1 MTAKNKIIILSDI
14 HIGTNTPTNWYQKAV
29 HEPFLNTALE
39 YIIFNAD
46 SILELIILGDLLDFW
61 TYLPA
66 EIPPGFFDPNNP
78 SNSILSQNSNIF
90 GDPAKKIP
98 GQLGRV
104 IDALEGNV
112 SYVHGNHDM
121 TVTQSELNHIY
132 TTSGHSIKL
141 RPDPFY
147 FAPGVCATEIVC
159 THGHIFSMLCAP
171 DFESANKI
179 KPLPLG
185 YYVTRTG
192 AYLAAEQLTPQK
204 PNVAYFPNTG
214 EPTGIDLTYD
224 DYLKIMGDLIRY
236 SLGGAITSAV
246 QAETGYGWK
255 DPIKLPDG
263 PIRTLDD
270 AFYQFAGLLDTW
282 ANKIGLDGNP
292 LGESGAFQ
300 ALLDVDID
308 NNLLPYAQAMA
319 AKWNSKIV
327 VMGHTHVPDDE
338 ISKQE
343 SEKERA
349 ARLARARLQVQE
361 TGNGA
366 SFIYANSGF
375 TCPSIPD
382 MTPDKPDD
390 PPKKAPTFVE
400 IEMGDTNYTVRVK
413 NVSFVDNVYIVGT
426 LETETIDKG

>member
-14 HIGTNTPTNWYQKAV
+14 HIGTNTPTNWYQKTV

-61 TYLPA
+61 TYLPT
-66 EIPPGFFDPNNP
+66 EIPPAFFDSNNS
-78 SNSILSQNSNIF
+78 SNSILSQNPNIF
-90 GDPAKKIP
+90 GDYINKEV
-98 GQLGRV
+98 GQLGKV

-121 TVTQSELNHIY
+121 TVTQSDLNYIY
-132 TTSGHSIKL
+132 TASGHSIKVKA
-141 RPDPFY
+141 DPFY
-147 FAPGVCATEIVC
+147 FAPGVCSTEIVC

-171 DFESANKI
+171 DFESANLI
-179 KPLPLG
+179 NPLPLG

-192 AYLAAEQLTPQK
+192 AYLAAQQLTSQK

-214 EPTGIDLTYD
+214 EPTGINLTYD
-224 DYLKIMGDLIRY
+224 DYLKIMGDLVRY

-255 DPIKLPDG
+255 APIIMPDG
-263 PIRTLDD
+263 STITTLDD
-270 AFYQFAGLLDTW
+270 AFYQFAGLLKTW
-282 ANKIGLDGNP
+282 ENKTGLDGNP
-292 LGESGAFQ
+292 LGESGAFE
-300 ALLDVDID
+300 ALLDVDVD
-308 NNLLPYAQAMA
+308 NNLLSYAQAMA

-338 ISKQE
+338 LSNQE

-349 ARLARARLQVQE
+349 RRLALARLQVQE
-361 TGNGA
+361 TGDGE

-382 MTPDKPDD
+382 MAGD
-390 PPKKAPTFVE
+390 PPMKAPTFVE
-400 IEMGDTNYTVRVK
+400 IEVGDTSYTVRVK

-426 LETETIDKG
+426 QETQTIDKG